1 MFIWYTYNSHNLT
14 GFLISKKEEEF
25 MDPIY
30 KLNNVSKTYK
40 SYSEITHALENIDL
54 TLNKGEMIVVLG
66 PSGSGKSTL
75 LNLLSGI
82 DQPSKGTIF
91 FDGEEIDKKNDKE
104 LTDYRKDNLGFIF
117 QSYHLIPNLTVKEN
131 IELGAQL
138 GTNILNLEEIV
149 EEVGLKDHIH
159 KYPYQ
164 LSGGQMQ
171 RVAIARALVKNPK
184 VLFCDEPT
192 GALDEVTGKKILE
205 LLQKINQLY
214 HTTMIIVTHNPSI
227 ADMANTVIRMNSGHI
242 KEVVVNDVVK
252 DANELRWA

>member
-1 MFIWYTYNSHNLT
+1 
-14 GFLISKKEEEF
+14 
-25 MDPIY
+25 MDPVY
-30 KLNNVSKTYK
+30 KLEKVSKTYK
-40 SYSEITHALENIDL
+40 SYSETTHALENIDL
-54 TLNKGEMIVVLG
+54 ALNKGEMIVILG
-66 PSGSGKSTL
+66 PSGSGKSTF

-82 DQPSKGTIF
+82 DQPSKGKIF
-91 FDGEEIDKKNDKE
+91 FGEERLDQKNDKE

-138 GTNILNLEEIV
+138 GTNLLNLEEIV
-149 EEVGLKDHIH
+149 TAVGLKDHIH

-205 LLQKINQLY
+205 LLQHINKEY

-242 KEVVVNDVVK
+242 KEVTINDVVK
-252 DANELRWA
+252 DAMDLRWA